1 MEELRNRLADFLS
14 ERLYQIIISNPRR
27 KEEAFKVKVRPIM
40 MKGSI
45 CFQETISRGTQVFH
59 DNYEKDGMLDRLVRY
74 MEEDFRQLEA
84 QSMDGKLNV
93 LVSKKGR
100 MTIKQQKADSSQNQ
114 MMPDMSHNRSKQYI
128 LKEGVPVPFLIDL
141 DVQTAEDTIIKSR
154 YNKFMQINRY
164 LEFVEDILP
173 ALPKERT
180 IHIIDFG
187 CGKSYL
193 TFALYYYLHELKQ
206 LDVMITGLDLKTDVI
221 NKCNQLAERYGYDQ
235 LQFFQGD
242 ISTFQG
248 AECVDM
254 VVTLH
259 ACDTATDFAIKKAV
273 DWGARVIFTVP
284 CCQHE
289 VNKQIE
295 NELLSPVFQYGLLK
309 ERISA
314 LLTDG
319 IRANLLEE
327 AGYETQVL
335 EFISME
341 HTPKNI
347 LIRAVKR
354 ERDASVT
361 NRRKS
366 IEESGTAL
374 RQLTDALHVETT
386 LQKLMKNN
394 TL

>member
-1 MEELRNRLADFLS
+1 MEELRNRLADFLP

-45 CFQETISRGTQVFH
+45 CFQETISKGTQVFH

-141 DVQTAEDTIIKSR
+141 DVQTAEGTIIKSR
-154 YNKFMQINRY
+154 YNKFKQINRY

>member
-114 MMPDMSHNRSKQYI
+114 MMPNISHNHNKQYI

-141 DVQTAEDTIIKSR
+141 DVQTAEGTIIKSR
-154 YNKFMQINRY
+154 YNKFKQINRY

-347 LIRAVKR
+347 LIRTVKR

>member
-1 MEELRNRLADFLS
+1 MEELRNRLADFLP

-45 CFQETISRGTQVFH
+45 CFQETISKGTQVFH

-141 DVQTAEDTIIKSR
+141 DVQTAEGTIVKSR
-154 YNKFMQINRY
+154 YNKFKQINRY

>member
-59 DNYEKDGMLDRLVRY
+59 ENYEKDGMLDRLVRY

-141 DVQTAEDTIIKSR
+141 DVQTTEGAIVKSK
-154 YNKFMQINRY
+154 YNKFKQINRY

>member
-141 DVQTAEDTIIKSR
+141 DVQTAEGTIVKSR
-154 YNKFMQINRY
+154 YNKFKQINRY

>member
-59 DNYEKDGMLDRLVRY
+59 ENYEKDGMLDRLVRY

-141 DVQTAEDTIIKSR
+141 DVQTAEGTIIKSR
-154 YNKFMQINRY
+154 YNKFKQINRY

>member
-27 KEEAFKVKVRPIM
+27 KEETFKVKVRPIM

-141 DVQTAEDTIIKSR
+141 DVQTAEGTIIKSR
-154 YNKFMQINRY
+154 YNKIKQINRY

>member
-1 MEELRNRLADFLS
+1 MEELRNRLADFLP

-45 CFQETISRGTQVFH
+45 CFQETISKGTQVFH

-141 DVQTAEDTIIKSR
+141 DVQTAEGTIVKSR
-154 YNKFMQINRY
+154 YNKFKQINRY

-173 ALPKERT
+173 ALSKERT

>member
-1 MEELRNRLADFLS
+1 MEELRNRLADFLP

-141 DVQTAEDTIIKSR
+141 DVQTAEGTIVKSR
-154 YNKFMQINRY
+154 YNKFKQINRY

-173 ALPKERT
+173 ALSKERT